1 MSQRRKATRVV
12 IPGPASSVEGM
23 NGWNV
28 LEESDVL
35 RLLHQ
40 DGAVRVE
47 LRRPD
52 SLNAF
57 DDRLAVELLD
67 ALRRLA
73 ADHAVRCVVLTGA
86 GRAFSAGADIRG
98 PSVGDRGENT
108 RRVLREQI
116 NPAVLA
122 LREMPKPVIAA
133 VNGPAAG
140 VGCSFAVACDLVVA
154 AESAYF
160 LLAFANIGLVGD
172 GGATIT
178 VPARVGLGRAGVLSL
193 LAERLPADEAL
204 RWGLADRVVPDAE
217 LDAVTTELALRLAA
231 GPTRSYA
238 ATKRA
243 LNASMLPGLA
253 EQLELETGLQAE
265 LAVSADHEEGI
276 AAFGERRP
284 AVFRGFEAPQPA
296 VAR

>member
-1 MSQRRKATRVV
+1 MS
-12 IPGPASSVEGM
+12 E
-23 NGWNV
+23 WNV
-28 LEESDVL
+28 VQESGVL
-35 RLLHQ
+35 RLLEQ
-40 DGAVRVE
+40 DKAVRIE
-47 LRRPD
+47 LCRPE
-52 SLNAF
+52 SLNAI
-57 DDRLAVELLD
+57 DDRLAIELRD
-67 ALRRLA
+67 ALLRLGSDA
-73 ADHAVRCVVLTGA
+73 SVRCVALTGA
-86 GRAFSAGADIRG
+86 GRAFSAGADIKSRDESPAAEAGERTRG
-98 PSVGDRGENT
+98 
-108 RRVLREQI
+108 VLREQI
-116 NPAVLA
+116 NPAILA
-122 LREMPKPVIAA
+122 IREMPKPVIAA

-243 LNASMLPGLA
+243 LNASMLP
-253 EQLELETGLQAE
+253 
-265 LAVSADHEEGI
+265 
-276 AAFGERRP
+276 
-284 AVFRGFEAPQPA
+284 
-296 VAR
+296 